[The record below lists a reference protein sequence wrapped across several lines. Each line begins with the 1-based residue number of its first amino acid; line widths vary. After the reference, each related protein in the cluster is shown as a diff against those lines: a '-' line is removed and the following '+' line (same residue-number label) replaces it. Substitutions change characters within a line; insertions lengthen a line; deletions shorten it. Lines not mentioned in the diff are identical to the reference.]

1 MIKYKQIVMKPSSVV
16 MVLVVVMLVVVVVL
30 VQFLTDNNLTIELFC
45 IALGCGNTANH
56 D

>member
-1 MIKYKQIVMKPSSVV
+1 MIKYNQIVMKPSAVV
-16 MVLVVVMLVVVVVL
+16 MVVVVVVL
-30 VQFLTDNNLTIELFC
+30 VQFLTDNILTIELFC